1 MKWLPCCLC
10 VLVVPCL
17 VPTTTGSAQSVP
29 AAAVDSAA
37 FRERHALQVF
47 LGIVQRTIESAA
59 EARAGGC
66 AAWPR
71 RPDLAIQHIGWE
83 LDPAGPH
90 VDFANTGQVLVN
102 LYRPWTSRIYFSS
115 DRVLDPGDGL
125 MCEYRGTPELYPNE
139 HAGLIC
145 LPTLSLTPI
154 PPGNWYFIAQLEVGD
169 EIAELDETNN
179 MAATDTTVYW

>member
-1 MKWLPCCLC
+1 MARKPRQRSPGIVASV
-10 VLVVPCL
+10 VLM
-17 VPTTTGSAQSVP
+17 
-29 AAAVDSAA
+29 AAV
-37 FRERHALQVF
+37 
-47 LGIVQRTIESAA
+47 
-59 EARAGGC
+59 AGCGTEPDPD
-66 AAWPR
+66 PR

-154 PPGNWYFIAQLEVGD
+154 PPGNWYFIAQLDVGD